1 MHCSWKE
8 ETGELIYHAYVNRV
22 TPKKKIV
29 TPNGKMGGSDHG
41 QDIIAQVRG
50 KTGILNAKFS
60 FF

>member
-8 ETGELIYHAYVNRV
+8 AMSRFIYHTYAEQHQ
-22 TPKKKIV
+22 KQIV

-41 QDIIAQVRG
+41 QDITAQVRG